1 MHALMRIILALM
13 STLLVIDMLTFAFN
27 VQNVETEETQTML
40 QMGFVREF
48 TRSVQALRKKANLQ
62 KSDRIALFVFA
73 LASSQAAL
81 QNQTKEISQKVGA
94 SSIDF
99 VALKTIDA
107 KKNKDKLS
115 VKNFEAS
122 FGF

>member
-1 MHALMRIILALM
+1 LYLEI
-13 STLLVIDMLTFAFN
+13 
-27 VQNVETEETQTML
+27 EETQEML

-48 TRSVQALRKKANLQ
+48 TRAVQALRKKANLQ
-62 KSDRIALFVFA
+62 KSDRIALFVSA

-81 QNQTKEISQKVGA
+81 QNQAKEISQKVGA

-99 VALKTIDA
+99 VAIKALEA
-107 KKNKDKLS
+107 KKNSVRIS